1 MSCQR
6 VDTRVSEGHCG
17 YTSFHKYVIT
27 IDGINCMYCIFVC
40 INRKKGYVIPIENLY
55 IFCLVGTHILFWAP
69 KIRCLF
75 QSFYFV
81 AVRLHGCVAANKISV
96 NFDRGSVAA
105 EAEDVENIIQNIFE
119 WVLIGGQKLGVA
131 TLPRGLNQSRAKF
144 YLRPRLNLGLN

>member
-1 MSCQR
+1 M
-6 VDTRVSEGHCG
+6 
-17 YTSFHKYVIT
+17 
-27 IDGINCMYCIFVC
+27 
-40 INRKKGYVIPIENLY
+40 
-55 IFCLVGTHILFWAP
+55 
-69 KIRCLF
+69 
-75 QSFYFV
+75 